1 MTNAFLDIETPD
13 DLAAFLGMSYA
24 SLSQVI
30 YRTGDRYKYT
40 QFEIPKRGGG
50 ARTIS
55 APSRRLKAVQ
65 GQLKNVLETVYKPK
79 PSAQGF
85 VRGKSIVTNASHH
98 LDKTFVFNV
107 DLSDFFGSIHFG
119 RVKGLFQSAPF
130 DFDAS
135 VATVLAQICCFDN
148 ALPQGA
154 PTSPVIANM
163 IAHKMDAQL
172 QYLAMR
178 FHSTYTRY
186 ADDITFSFTCT
197 QRRLPREIVCVDGG
211 VVRCGDLLVH
221 AVETNGFSIHPGKV
235 RLRGHSS
242 RMEVTGL
249 TVNEFPNVSR
259 QYVRQIQS
267 MLHAWRTHGYEAAER
282 EFNEKYDASHRPSGG
297 PKSFEKVVRGK
308 LAFLSSV
315 RGPRDSLFNKLAA
328 QYNDLQGDHGFR
340 FKITPPIQA
349 DAKAVEALWVL
360 ETCYDRDGDAVTVT
374 GTGFMLSGVGL
385 VTCAHC
391 VLDEEGS
398 PHPDTTAY
406 QHGDHTRKFKVVVR
420 SFDRHRDIAVCDLI
434 SSDGGQHHF
443 AAVSLSDVPV
453 VHNLHLTILGYPN
466 HRIGMP
472 HYAAEVIVARPY
484 TQSGV
489 CKFDINLTIG
499 KGNSGGPLVDVD
511 GRVAGMALEGTVD
524 STGVNAALSHEEIRA
539 YLRDI

>member
-1 MTNAFLDIETPD
+1 MTDAFLDIETPEE
-13 DLAAFLGMSYA
+13 LAAFLGMSYA

-55 APSRRLKAVQ
+55 APSRRLKAIQ
-65 GQLKNVLETVYKPK
+65 AQLKDILEAVYKPK

-85 VRGKSIVTNASHH
+85 VRGRSIVTNARHH
-98 LDKTFVFNV
+98 LNKTFVFNV
-107 DLSDFFGSIHFG
+107 DLRDFFGSIHFG

-135 VATVLAQICCFDN
+135 VAIVLAQICCLDN

-154 PTSPVIANM
+154 PTSPVLANM
-163 IAHKMDAQL
+163 IAHKMDAQM

-186 ADDITFSFTCT
+186 ADDITFSFTCS
-197 QRRLPREIVCVDGG
+197 QRRLPREIVSVDGG
-211 VVRCGDLLVH
+211 VVQCGERLVH
-221 AVETNGFSIHPGKV
+221 VVETNGFSIHPGKV
-235 RLRGHSS
+235 RLRGQSS

-249 TVNEFPNVSR
+249 TVNEFPNVNR
-259 QYVRQIQS
+259 YYVRQIQS
-267 MLHAWRTHGYEAAER
+267 MLYAWRTHGYEAAER
-282 EFNEKYDASHRPSGG
+282 EFNQKYDAGHRPSCS
-297 PKSFEKVVRGK
+297 PKSLEKVVRGK

-315 RGPRDSLFNKLAA
+315 RGPDDSLFNKLAA
-328 QYNDLQGDHGFR
+328 QYNDLQGNQGFHFR
-340 FKITPPIQA
+340 ITPPIKP
-349 DAKAVEALWVL
+349 DAEAVEALWVL
-360 ETCYDRDGDAVTVT
+360 ETCYDRDGDAVIVT

-398 PHPDTTAY
+398 PHQDTTAY
-406 QHGDHTRKFKVVVR
+406 QHADHTRKFKVVVR
-420 SFDRHRDIAVCDLI
+420 SSDRRRDIAVCDLV
-434 SSDGGQHHF
+434 SSDGGPRNF
-443 AAVSLSDVPV
+443 ATVSLSDVPV
-453 VHNLHLTILGYPN
+453 AHNLRLTILGYPN
-466 HRIGMP
+466 HRVGMP

-489 CKFDINLTIG
+489 HKFDINLTIG
-499 KGNSGGPLVDVD
+499 KGNSGGPLVDVN

-524 STGVNAALSHEEIRA
+524 STGVNAALSHEEIRT
-539 YLRDI
+539 YLREI